1 MANGTPKPWDSL
13 KKSDRLDREIA
24 EYREL
29 GQLAT
34 RSTDSR
40 GRARP
45 EEPDPLR
52 TAFERDRDR
61 IIHSN
66 AIRRLAHK
74 TQVFINPE
82 GDHFV
87 TRLTHTLQVAQIG
100 RSMAVALGLNEALTE
115 AICLGHDIGH
125 SPFGHVGEDA
135 LAELVPGGWL
145 HSEQSVRVLSVLEP
159 LNLVWETLDG
169 IRAHTW
175 KVEPPPAA
183 PEGLLCR
190 FADRIAYLTHDLMDA
205 MRAELISY
213 RDVPFRVQALLGD
226 RHGQWVTTMVH
237 AVVDGSLE
245 AGEVIMDPEIEEAF
259 DELRDFMFAR
269 VYLRPEHEPERK
281 RAIAIVQELVRHFE
295 AHPHQIPDAGRN
307 AAAAGPESDLVRA
320 VDYVAGMTDRFA
332 IKTHRNL
339 VG

>member
-1 MANGTPKPWDSL
+1 MANGMPKPWDTL
-13 KKSDRLDREIA
+13 KKSDRLDREVA

-40 GRARP
+40 GRAQP

-100 RSMAVALGLNEALTE
+100 CSMAAALGLNEALTE
-115 AICLGHDIGH
+115 A
-125 SPFGHVGEDA
+125 
-135 LAELVPGGWL
+135 
-145 HSEQSVRVLSVLEP
+145 
-159 LNLVWETLDG
+159 
-169 IRAHTW
+169 
-175 KVEPPPAA
+175 
-183 PEGLLCR
+183 
-190 FADRIAYLTHDLMDA
+190 
-205 MRAELISY
+205 
-213 RDVPFRVQALLGD
+213 FR
-226 RHGQWVTTMVH
+226 
-237 AVVDGSLE
+237 
-245 AGEVIMDPEIEEAF
+245 
-259 DELRDFMFAR
+259 ELRDFMFVR
-269 VYLRPEHEPERK
+269 VYLRPEHEPERR
-281 RAIAIVQELVRHFE
+281 RALGTVQNLVRHYE
-295 AHPHQIPDAGRN
+295 ARPEEIPVDPPPDSADRET
-307 AAAAGPESDLVRA
+307 ALVRA

-332 IKTHRNL
+332 IKTHRRL
-339 VG
+339 CEYC